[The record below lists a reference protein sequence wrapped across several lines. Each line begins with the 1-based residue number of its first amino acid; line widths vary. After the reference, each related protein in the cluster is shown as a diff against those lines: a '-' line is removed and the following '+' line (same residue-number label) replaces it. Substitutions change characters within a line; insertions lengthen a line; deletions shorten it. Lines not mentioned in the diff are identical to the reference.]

1 LKYSLLTTIDESG
14 KVVFRRNFPNQEE
27 LILYYFVSLDGPI
40 KIAEWWNLGII
51 LQWAK
56 FKELETLQYQKYT
69 LLESCAGELSADA
82 SMFDL
87 AHNN

>member
-40 KIAEWWNLGII
+40 KIAE
-51 LQWAK
+51 
-56 FKELETLQYQKYT
+56 
-69 LLESCAGELSADA
+69 
-82 SMFDL
+82 
-87 AHNN
+87 